1 MLAPYVHNEP
11 YRTNDNDRQ
20 RFVPNR
26 PFCDDEFSAYDIEL
40 MDRVISEYG
49 KMTAKELVNAT
60 HRPGSLWYETARENG
75 VLEALENER
84 INSTDYVID
93 MGRLVA
99 GDPYKREKYDSYREM
114 F

>member
-1 MLAPYVHNEP
+1 M
-11 YRTNDNDRQ
+11 
-20 RFVPNR
+20 
-26 PFCDDEFSAYDIEL
+26 EL

-60 HRPGSLWYETARENG
+60 HLPGSLWYETARENG
-75 VLEALENER
+75 VLDALENER
-84 INSTDYVID
+84 INSTDFALD

-99 GDPYKREKYDSYREM
+99 DDPYKKEKYESYREM